1 MAIPALVR
9 GGGRWQALLLA
20 WSVGAAMAQ
29 TPVDELAAAAER
41 WLASDQN
48 DMALRDSTAAVLLRE
63 PRAGAAW
70 LALQLPAAAGEPAA
84 ARSKGVH
91 ALATQFVL
99 GHLRQQRATGMTFVG
114 QYDALLP
121 LQPFA
126 GELVFQLL
134 LDTPDWFPLTHRIQ
148 LVAPLRDLQL
158 RPPAA
163 DRLDAVVQLV
173 DNRAVEPEDLRR
185 ALAAALWQW
194 GTRDQAQAIIA
205 ELQQATTDGDAE
217 DRVQTTLVL
226 ADYWCLLREYKQ
238 SAATH
243 RAAQALAKGSGV
255 RLRPVAWYAAACVHA
270 LVGDK
275 ERALD
280 ALDTCAA
287 MMASPDLDS
296 SLRVQRSLFDT
307 DPELASLRG
316 EPRFAAIVAKA
327 FPTAGRTE
335 PSGR

>member
-9 GGGRWQALLLA
+9 GGGRWQVLLLA
-20 WSVGAAMAQ
+20 WSVGAAVAQ

-48 DMALRDSTAAVLLRE
+48 DVALRDSTAAVLLRE

-70 LALQLPAAAGEPAA
+70 LARQLPGSASEPAA

-114 QYDALLP
+114 QYDLLLQ

-126 GELVFQLL
+126 GDLLFQLL
-134 LDTPDWFPLTHRIQ
+134 LDTPDWFPLTQRIQ

-163 DRLDAVVQLV
+163 DRLEAVVQLTE
-173 DNRAVEPEDLRR
+173 NGAIEPVDLRR

-194 GTRDQAQAIIA
+194 GTRKQAQAIVA
-205 ELQQATTDGDAE
+205 ELQQATMDGDAE

-226 ADYWCLLREYKQ
+226 ADYWCLLREYRQ
-238 SAATH
+238 SAAAH
-243 RAAQALAKGSGV
+243 RTAQALAADSRV
-255 RLRPVAWYAAACVHA
+255 QLRPVAWYAAACVHA

-275 ERALD
+275 ERGLD
-280 ALDTCAA
+280 ALATCADL
-287 MMASPDLDS
+287 MASPDLDG

-307 DPELASLRG
+307 DPELAPLRAD
-316 EPRFAAIVAKA
+316 PRFAAIVAKA
-327 FPTAGRTE
+327 FPTADRTAPVGR
-335 PSGR
+335 